1 MNEIYDMAMAVA
13 SREDVSTLPDMLVLY
28 SVSFLPSKKNKEQA
42 FAFLEANPGTMM
54 IDQTAAG
61 KKLIELGLERN
72 DCGLSDQEIAAV
84 WSVASKRLIDQAA
97 GNITAFVEKADPRSV
112 FRSQE
117 LPEILSNPRIKTING
132 EDKFAFASQFKD

>member
-1 MNEIYDMAMAVA
+1 MEAA
-13 SREDVSTLPDMLVLY
+13 SREDVSTPPDKLVLY
-28 SVSFLPSKKNKEQA
+28 SVSFLPSKKNKERA

-72 DCGLSDQEIAAV
+72 DCGFSDQEIAAV
-84 WSVASKRLIDQAA
+84 WSVASKRLIEQAA

-117 LPEILSNPRIKTING
+117 LPEILSNPHIKTING